1 MPELTSVTAR
11 FRDVIDGHKA
21 SISVTIWCDRD
32 EKRGE
37 HPSDKPSDKPEK
49 KNAQA

>member
-1 MPELTSVTAR
+1 MTAR

-21 SISVTIWCDRD
+21 SVSVTIWYGRD
-32 EKRGE
+32 KKRGE
-37 HPSDKPSDKPEK
+37 HPSEKPSDEPEK